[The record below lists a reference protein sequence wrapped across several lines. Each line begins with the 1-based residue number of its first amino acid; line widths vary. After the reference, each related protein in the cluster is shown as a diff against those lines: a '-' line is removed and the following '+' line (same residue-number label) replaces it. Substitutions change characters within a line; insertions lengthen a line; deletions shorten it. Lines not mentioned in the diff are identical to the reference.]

1 MNANIVYS
9 VVKALPLEE
18 QERLF
23 ALLKKDMLDVPKTKR
38 KKKPKLIT
46 AAEADA
52 YLLKHVFNKKPAKP

>member
-9 VVKALPLEE
+9 VVKALPFEE

-23 ALLKKDMLDVPKTKR
+23 ALLKKDMLDAPNTKK

-46 AAEADA
+46 AAEVDA
-52 YLLKHVFNKKPAKP
+52 YLLQHVFNKKPPKP

>member
-9 VVKALPLEE
+9 VVKALPREE

-23 ALLKKDMLDVPKTKR
+23 ALLKTDMLDAPKTKH

-46 AAEADA
+46 AAEVDA
-52 YLLKHVFNKKPAKP
+52 YLLKHVFNKKSTKP

>member
-23 ALLKKDMLDVPKTKR
+23 ALLKKDMLAPPSAKP

-46 AAEADA
+46 PAEVDA
-52 YLLKHVFNKKPAKP
+52 YLLKHVFNKKPKKP